1 MRLLVYN
8 IAYGTGAPP
17 SLYKHLS
24 TVHRYIRTPQSHLEQ
39 IIDFIEKV
47 DPDVIGLIEVDI
59 GSYRTHFVNQVELIA
74 NHLKRYHHSSVKY
87 SQNHVGRMLPILRK
101 QANAI
106 LTKKKMDGKNFY
118 FFHRGFKKL
127 IIEADIEGV
136 HFFLVHLALQKR
148 VRTLQL
154 KHLVDIVGGK
164 SPVIIA
170 GDFNTFSG
178 MKEIREFQKKLGLVN
193 PNKENLPTFPSWQP
207 NKQVDFFLCSKTIE
221 VSRLKIPHVKFSDHL
236 PLILDFD
243 INRSEHLSLMQ
254 QQAG

>member
-1 MRLLVYN
+1 MRVLIYN

-24 TVHRYIRTPQSHLEQ
+24 TVHRYLRTPQSHLEQ
-39 IIDFIEKV
+39 IIDFIEKI

-59 GSYRTHFVNQVELIA
+59 GSYRTNFVNQVELIA
-74 NHLKRYHHSSVKY
+74 NHLKQYHHSSVKY
-87 SQNHVGRMLPILRK
+87 AKNHVGRMLPILRK

-106 LTKKKMDGKNFY
+106 LTKKKMKKKNFY
-118 FFHRGFKKL
+118 FFQRGFKKL

-136 HFFLVHLALQKR
+136 HFFLVHLALQRR
-148 VRTLQL
+148 VRTVQL
-154 KHLVDIVGGK
+154 KHLVDIVKGK

-178 MKEIREFQKKLGLVN
+178 MKEIREFQKKLGLIN

-207 NKQVDFFLCSKTIE
+207 NKQVDFFLCSKGIK
-221 VSRLKIPHVKFSDHL
+221 VFRLKIPHVKFSDHL
-236 PLILDFD
+236 PLILDFENKQD
-243 INRSEHLSLMQ
+243 DTTSL
-254 QQAG
+254 